1 MMWGIVMII
10 VLMMTMTDGK
20 MVMMKIRVKKK
31 VVMMMDVKVTSFSP
45 AYAEFSPHCHSQE
58 EVILK
63 SLGACVS

>member
-1 MMWGIVMII
+1 MII

-45 AYAEFSPHCHSQE
+45 AYAEFSPHCRS
-58 EVILK
+58 K
-63 SLGACVS
+63 ARVSMLSKTR